1 MLKRVKRRVG
11 KSNKLFPESE
21 VQVAALEWLGL
32 SHPVARN
39 AIIKISNE
47 GKRSAAGH
55 SLAARLGMYVGASD
69 LLLAWPN
76 LSYAGLF
83 LEVKPMGWKATPS
96 KMLHHQ
102 RQLDFIEHM
111 KSLGY
116 HGEVGVGVDECI
128 RIFKEYL
135 TPK

>member
-1 MLKRVKRRVG
+1 MLKRRKRRVG
-11 KSNKLFPESE
+11 TRNKLFPESE

-32 SHPVARN
+32 YCPKARD
-39 AIIKISNE
+39 AIIMIGND

-55 SLAARLGMYVGASD
+55 VLAVRLGMYVGASD

-76 LSYAGLF
+76 GKYAGLF
-83 LEVKPMGWKATPS
+83 LEVKPPGWKATPS

-102 RQLDFIEHM
+102 RQLNFIEHM

-116 HGEVGVGVDECI
+116 AGGVGVGLDGCVEVLKD
-128 RIFKEYL
+128 YL
-135 TPK
+135 K